1 MRVLMPRYFTV
12 AEANALLP
20 LLRPHVRRLID
31 SWRRLNDVQAEVV
44 ALLERRPHDDLG
56 GPPLSIAATAIIGAQ
71 SAIVAIQAYGAELK
85 DPATGLLDFPAIRM
99 AARCIC
105 AGATARSGSA
115 SGIRSTPVSPD
126 GNRLRSKISDR
137 ATDTRFA

>member
-1 MRVLMPRYFTV
+1 MPRYFTV

-85 DPATGLLDFPAIRM
+85 DPATGLLDFPAIRNGSEVYLCW
-99 AARCIC
+99 RYGEERIGFWHPLDTGI
-105 AGATARSGSA
+105 AGRQ
-115 SGIRSTPVSPD
+115 PLEEQD
-126 GNRLRSKISDR
+126 
-137 ATDTRFA
+137 